1 MNKDAAAFE
10 KKIKTMTE
18 EEIKAMLI
26 KDMITFEA
34 LDEAAFEEEFKNKSE
49 EEIKAMKQFVAVLNE
64 EIEAMNKLNKAA
76 KEEIKN
82 MTEEEIKAMKQAVA
96 ARKDKIEAMSKD
108 AAAFEKKINNMTEEE
123 MKAMLIKDMMITFFG
138 EETLNSE
145 KEEKE
150 SAKAE

>member
-1 MNKDAAAFE
+1 MGMNKDVAAFE
-10 KKIKTMTE
+10 TMTA

-49 EEIKAMKQFVAVLNE
+49 EEIKAMKQFVAALNE

-82 MTEEEIKAMKQAVA
+82 MTEEEIQAMKQDMA
-96 ARKDKIEAMSKD
+96 ALKEEIEAMSKD
-108 AAAFEKKINNMTEEE
+108 AAAFEKKIKNMTEEE
-123 MKAMLIKDMMITFFG
+123 
-138 EETLNSE
+138 
-145 KEEKE
+145 
-150 SAKAE
+150 

>member
-18 EEIKAMLI
+18 EEFKAMLI
-26 KDMITFEA
+26 KDMFAFEA

-49 EEIKAMKQFVAVLNE
+49 EEIKAMKQFVAAFNK

-82 MTEEEIKAMKQAVA
+82 MTEEEIKAMKQDMA
-96 ARKDKIEAMSKD
+96 ALKEEIEAMSKD
-108 AAAFEKKINNMTEEE
+108 ATAFEKKIKNMTEEE
-123 MKAMLIKDMMITFFG
+123 VKAVLIKDMMITFFG

-150 SAKAE
+150 SARAE